1 MEYEFYRDEEG
12 VLHAKPKEPALN
24 EIEEQEQAIKDYEK
38 NKRNEKVDKRREALK
53 NTGSKI
59 GNALKKTG
67 KYLSETE
74 LAKQSKEKNDKEKS
88 MRYRFEEKDDWI

>member
-24 EIEEQEQAIKDYEK
+24 EIEEQEQAIIRYEK
-38 NKRNEKVDKRREALK
+38 EQRNIKVDKRRETLK
-53 NTGSKI
+53 KAGDKI
-59 GNALKKTG
+59 GGALKKTG